1 MSGPSPLDG
10 MRVLVTRPAH
20 QADGLCASI
29 ERSGGIA
36 LRMPALEI
44 GTPVNPGAVRVLAPR
59 LDRYDLAV
67 FVSPNA
73 VHGALAL
80 LGRALP
86 PRLQVAAIGPATA
99 AALDAAGV
107 TDVICPDHGFDSES
121 LLEMRVLR
129 EVAGMRIVVFR
140 GDGGRGLLGETL
152 RARGADVEY
161 VEVYRRTLPPPPGAG
176 VADALR
182 RRTVDAVV
190 VTSLQGLENLV
201 AMCGD
206 ELMRG
211 LFAAQLV
218 VPSARMIE
226 KAEAMGFGTPLVAGE
241 AGDHAI
247 VEALVAW
254 RTGRPPEEIGSQDE

>member
-1 MSGPSPLDG
+1 MSGASPLDG
-10 MRVLVTRPAH
+10 IRVLVTRPAH

-29 ERSGGIA
+29 ERAGGIA
-36 LRMPALEI
+36 LRMPALDI
-44 GTPVNPGAVRVLAPR
+44 GPPRDSGAVRGLAQK
-59 LDRYDLAV
+59 LDRYDIAV

-73 VHGALAL
+73 VQGALEL
-80 LGRALP
+80 LGRKLP
-86 PRLQVAAIGPATA
+86 ATLRTLAIGPATA

-107 TDVICPDHGFDSES
+107 AGVICPDQGFDSES
-121 LLEMRVLR
+121 LLEMPVLR
-129 EVAGMRIVVFR
+129 EVTGSRVVVFR

-152 RARGADVEY
+152 RSRGAEVDY
-161 VEVYRRTLPPPPGAG
+161 VEVYRRTLPPPPDAR

-190 VTSLQGLENLV
+190 VTSVQTLENVV

-206 ELMRG
+206 ELMQG

-226 KAEAMGFGTPLVAGE
+226 KAEASGFRAPLVAGE

-247 VEALVAW
+247 VETLVAW